1 MDVRGRAI
9 LMPGKKM
16 VLELEPQ
23 ANAGQQ
29 PGTPSEP
36 EVVIR
41 QIADGT
47 LLVHPSKATIT
58 ARRIQMQ
65 ICNIQR
71 GFQLVVGANGGWTGE
86 AQAKLL
92 QWLLKSEQKRA
103 RTASASRS
111 PCPALED
118 QRLAL
123 EDKKPDEQPQDQRLA
138 LEDKKPDEQLAAS
151 SSPQA
156 PVPMALTVENDV
168 EDKKP
173 DEQPPASPH
182 SPTPGALISED
193 VALASDDGVEGQAL
207 MTQPDRTTHGSE
219 KSVNSSSSSSASS
232 SSGTSSPARKLYHS
246 RANIRKAQAATQ
258 DILPIVSGACV
269 ACANSLKYV
278 QELLDNAM

>member
-92 QWLLKSEQKRA
+92 QWLLKFEQKRA

-111 PCPALED
+111 PCPGLE
-118 QRLAL
+118 
-123 EDKKPDEQPQDQRLA
+123 DQRLA

-173 DEQPPASPH
+173 DEQSPASPH
-182 SPTPGALISED
+182 APTPHTLIPED

-207 MTQPDRTTHGSE
+207 MTQPDRTTHDSE

-246 RANIRKAQAATQ
+246 RANIRKAQAAIQ

-269 ACANSLKYV
+269 ECASSLKYV

>member
-29 PGTPSEP
+29 PDTPPEP

-118 QRLAL
+118 HRLAL
-123 EDKKPDEQPQDQRLA
+123 EDKKPDEQPQTRSLMSN
-138 LEDKKPDEQLAAS
+138 LL
-151 SSPQA
+151 
-156 PVPMALTVENDV
+156 
-168 EDKKP
+168 
-173 DEQPPASPH
+173 PPALH
-182 SPTPGALISED
+182 RLQC
-193 VALASDDGVEGQAL
+193 LWL
-207 MTQPDRTTHGSE
+207 
-219 KSVNSSSSSSASS
+219 
-232 SSGTSSPARKLYHS
+232 
-246 RANIRKAQAATQ
+246 
-258 DILPIVSGACV
+258 
-269 ACANSLKYV
+269 
-278 QELLDNAM
+278 

>member
-1 MDVRGRAI
+1 
-9 LMPGKKM
+9 KKI

-71 GFQLVVGANGGWTGE
+71 GFQLVVGANGGWTGSE

-92 QWLLKSEQKRA
+92 QWLLKFEQKRA

-111 PCPALED
+111 PCPG
-118 QRLAL
+118 
-123 EDKKPDEQPQDQRLA
+123 
-138 LEDKKPDEQLAAS
+138 S
-151 SSPQA
+151 SA
-156 PVPMALTVENDV
+156 YGFDV

-193 VALASDDGVEGQAL
+193 GALASDDGVEGQAL
-207 MTQPDRTTHGSE
+207 MTQPDRTTHDSE

-232 SSGTSSPARKLYHS
+232 SSYTLSPARKLYHS
-246 RANIRKAQAATQ
+246 RANIRKAQAAIQ
-258 DILPIVSGACV
+258 DMLPIVS
-269 ACANSLKYV
+269 
-278 QELLDNAM
+278 

>member
-29 PGTPSEP
+29 PDTPPEP

-71 GFQLVVGANGGWTGE
+71 GFQLVVGANGGWTGSE

-123 EDKKPDEQPQDQRLA
+123 EDKKPDEQP
-138 LEDKKPDEQLAAS
+138 
-151 SSPQA
+151 
-156 PVPMALTVENDV
+156 
-168 EDKKP
+168 
-173 DEQPPASPH
+173 PASPL

-193 VALASDDGVEGQAL
+193 GALASDDGVEGQAL
-207 MTQPDRTTHGSE
+207 MTQPDRTTHDSE

-246 RANIRKAQAATQ
+246 RANIRKAQAAIQ
-258 DILPIVSGACV
+258 DILPIVPGACV
-269 ACANSLKYV
+269 DC
-278 QELLDNAM
+278 EIH

>member
-29 PGTPSEP
+29 PGTPPEP

-123 EDKKPDEQPQDQRLA
+123 EDKKPDEQLV
-138 LEDKKPDEQLAAS
+138 AS

-156 PVPMALTVENDV
+156 PVPMAVTVAHEVD
-168 EDKKP
+168 DKKP

-207 MTQPDRTTHGSE
+207 MTQPDRTTHDSE

-232 SSGTSSPARKLYHS
+232 SSYTSSPARKLYHS
-246 RANIRKAQAATQ
+246 RANIRKAQAAIQ

-269 ACANSLKYV
+269 DCANSLKYV

>member
-29 PGTPSEP
+29 PDTPPEP

-193 VALASDDGVEGQAL
+193 GALASDDGVEGQAL
-207 MTQPDRTTHGSE
+207 MTQPDRTTHDSE

-246 RANIRKAQAATQ
+246 RANIRKAQAAIQ

-269 ACANSLKYV
+269 DC
-278 QELLDNAM
+278 EIH

>member
-29 PGTPSEP
+29 PATPPEA

-71 GFQLVVGANGGWTGE
+71 GFQLAVGANGGWTGE

-123 EDKKPDEQPQDQRLA
+123 EDKKPDEQP
-138 LEDKKPDEQLAAS
+138 
-151 SSPQA
+151 
-156 PVPMALTVENDV
+156 
-168 EDKKP
+168 
-173 DEQPPASPH
+173 PASPH

-193 VALASDDGVEGQAL
+193 VAWASDDVAEGQAL
-207 MTQPDRTTHGSE
+207 MTQPDRTTHDSE

-246 RANIRKAQAATQ
+246 RANIRKAQAAIQ

-269 ACANSLKYV
+269 DCANSLKYV
-278 QELLDNAM
+278 QKLLDNAM